1 MPPVSGSDRSNMLII
16 VPPSESKRL
25 PPGAGRP
32 VDLDALSFPE
42 LTTVRKQVL
51 DAMVATSA
59 RPDAFK
65 RLQVGPSVA
74 AQVAQNAFVRE
85 LPAVPVLGVYTGPLH
100 AGLDAGSF
108 SEATAERAVRNL
120 VVASPLWG
128 LMRPTDHIPPY
139 RLHICS
145 RLVGMDWL
153 KPTWRPVL
161 GPVLAEAAGP
171 TGIVVDLRSPNY
183 QAMGMPTGLGDRTI
197 NLHVDMKAGG
207 GGGIGVVVAK
217 HLRGQA
223 ARHLL
228 DSGEMPE
235 DPRELARILAD
246 RWPTRLQEPER
257 PGKPWTLSL
266 GAPEAT

>member
-1 MPPVSGSDRSNMLII
+1 MLII

-25 PPGAGRP
+25 PPIDGVP

-42 LTTVRKQVL
+42 LTAVRTQVL

-74 AQVAQNAFVRE
+74 AHVAQNTLVRE
-85 LPAVPVLGVYTGPLH
+85 LPAVPVLDVYSGPLH

-108 SEATAERAVRNL
+108 SEAADERASRML

-128 LMRPTDHIPPY
+128 LLRPADRIPPY
-139 RLHICS
+139 RLHVCS

-153 KPTWRPVL
+153 KPTWRAVL
-161 GPVLAEAAGP
+161 GDVLADAAGSS
-171 TGIVVDLRSPNY
+171 GIVVDLRSPNY
-183 QAMGMPTGLGDRTI
+183 QAMGMPTGIGDRTI

-217 HLRGQA
+217 QMRGQA
-223 ARHLL
+223 ARLL
-228 DSGEMPE
+228 LESNEEPE
-235 DPRELARILAD
+235 DAGALARILAD
-246 RWPTRLQEPER
+246 RWPVRLEEPER
-257 PGKPWTLSL
+257 PGKPWTMTLTA
-266 GAPEAT
+266 GD